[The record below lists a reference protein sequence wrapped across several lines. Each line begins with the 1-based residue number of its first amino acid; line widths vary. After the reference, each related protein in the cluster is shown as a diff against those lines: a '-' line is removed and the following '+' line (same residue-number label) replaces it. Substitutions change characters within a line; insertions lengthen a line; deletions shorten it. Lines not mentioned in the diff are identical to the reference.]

1 MPVPRHTGLINS
13 VLTHL
18 SITNLTLVNHLELEF
33 QAGMS
38 AITGETGAGKSIL
51 LGALGLALGD
61 RADSSL
67 IAAGADRAELCASFD
82 LSGLPEAIAWLNT
95 KALNNDNHCILRRV
109 ITSDGRSRAF
119 VNGSAMTLTELKDL
133 SEMLLDIHSQHEHQS
148 LLKKETHR
156 RLLDEFGGLIGTV
169 NDLEERYVT
178 MTQLAQELE
187 TMCSDAEEASARV
200 QLMSYQADELNTLA
214 LVGGELQNLEL
225 EQKRL
230 DAADETRQ
238 TLIEIIRLCAN
249 ENDTSASS
257 QTSRALSLI
266 DGMDDERLMP
276 ISEMLES
283 ALIQIDEAMTDIGT
297 NLDQFEADPERLDQ
311 IVRRLASIYDIARKH
326 KVNPE
331 ELTEL
336 TKQIQAE
343 LDALRNA
350 DEEIEA
356 LESQLTEAQSKYNEL
371 AEKLSVSRTRA
382 ANSLQADITKQLQ
395 ALGMHGAAFEVAVR
409 RSHPGR
415 FGIDDIEFLIATIP
429 GSDTGSLARIASG
442 GELSRISLAIQVITA
457 KTSNMPTLVFDEVDV
472 GVGGATAEV
481 VGSLLRKLGADTQV
495 ICVTHLPQVAAQAH
509 QHYVVIKETSRHAA
523 STTVV
528 QLTKEE
534 KVSEIARMLGGLE
547 KTDESITHAEAMMSN
562 NKT

>member
-1 MPVPRHTGLINS
+1 
-13 VLTHL
+13 
-18 SITNLTLVNHLELEF
+18 
-33 QAGMS
+33 
-38 AITGETGAGKSIL
+38 
-51 LGALGLALGD
+51 
-61 RADSSL
+61 
-67 IAAGADRAELCASFD
+67 
-82 LSGLPEAIAWLNT
+82 
-95 KALNNDNHCILRRV
+95 
-109 ITSDGRSRAF
+109 
-119 VNGSAMTLTELKDL
+119 
-133 SEMLLDIHSQHEHQS
+133 
-148 LLKKETHR
+148 
-156 RLLDEFGGLIGTV
+156 
-169 NDLEERYVT
+169 
-178 MTQLAQELE
+178 
-187 TMCSDAEEASARV
+187 
-200 QLMSYQADELNTLA
+200 
-214 LVGGELQNLEL
+214 
-225 EQKRL
+225 
-230 DAADETRQ
+230 
-238 TLIEIIRLCAN
+238 
-249 ENDTSASS
+249 
-257 QTSRALSLI
+257 
-266 DGMDDERLMP
+266 
-276 ISEMLES
+276 
-283 ALIQIDEAMTDIGT
+283 
-297 NLDQFEADPERLDQ
+297 LDQFEPDPERLDQ

-350 DEEIEA
+350 DAEIEA

-429 GSDTGSLARIASG
+429 GSDTGALARIASG

-481 VGSLLRKLGADTQV
+481 VGSLLRKLGDDTQV